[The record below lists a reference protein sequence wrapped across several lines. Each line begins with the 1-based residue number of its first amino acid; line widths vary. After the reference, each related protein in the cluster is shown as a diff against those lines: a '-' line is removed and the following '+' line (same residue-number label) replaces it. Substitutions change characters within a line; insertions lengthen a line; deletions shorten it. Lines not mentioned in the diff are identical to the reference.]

1 MIHPSSQAD
10 LAHLRR
16 VGADSVVRIE
26 PFNDTIGTF
35 GTAAARKTTSFPAFL
50 DLLDSADERAR
61 WYLTTQY
68 EADVE
73 NQDEGKHMGPHLDPI
88 CPAPTDK
95 FVLDFPLRPPTM
107 GNLVL
112 QQCNLW

>member
-1 MIHPSSQAD
+1 M
-10 LAHLRR
+10 
-16 VGADSVVRIE
+16 RIE
-26 PFNDTIGTF
+26 PFDDTVGTF
-35 GTAAARKTTSFPAFL
+35 GTAAARTTTAFPAFL
-50 DLLDSADERAR
+50 DLLDKDTERGR

-68 EADVE
+68 DDRDGED
-73 NQDEGKHMGPHLDPI
+73 DEEDDILGEPKLDPI

-95 FVLDFPLRPPTM
+95 FVLDFPLHPPVM

>member
-1 MIHPSSQAD
+1 
-10 LAHLRR
+10 
-16 VGADSVVRIE
+16 VRIE
-26 PFNDTIGTF
+26 PFDDAVGTF
-35 GTAAARKTTSFPAFL
+35 GTAAARTTTALPAFL
-50 DLLDSADERAR
+50 DLLEQDAERGR

-68 EADVE
+68 G
-73 NQDEGKHMGPHLDPI
+73 DEGKDGDGEEDDTQREPRLDPI

-95 FVLDFPLRPPTM
+95 LVLDFPLHPPVM

>member
-1 MIHPSSQAD
+1 MHFLGQAD
-10 LAHLRR
+10 LTHLRR

-26 PFNDTIGTF
+26 PFNDAIGTF

-73 NQDEGKHMGPHLDPI
+73 NQDEGKHTGPHLDPI